1 MSLST
6 YQPAQT
12 ITGPAYSPWFKLLA
26 TIVCGVL
33 AVYGVSVAWRFPLLQ
48 YGVGVQLLLLSAA
61 VMLVLSYYWFMRSTI
76 TIDDKGII
84 QTGIYNR
91 HVSWQDIRS
100 AKLLGVPYASAV
112 FPPRLVVRT
121 NNTFSTFNGGNSQIL
136 TEFAKITLA
145 YQLKQ

>member
-6 YQPAQT
+6 YQPAHT

-26 TIVCGVL
+26 TVVCGGL

-61 VMLVLSYYWFMRSTI
+61 VMLVLSYYWFMRSTV
-76 TIDDKGII
+76 TIDEQGIT
-84 QTGIYNR
+84 QTWIYNR

-100 AKLLGVPYASAV
+100 AKLIGVPYASAV

-121 NNTFSTFNGGNSQIL
+121 NNTFSTFNGGNRQVL
-136 TEFAKITLA
+136 TEFAKIALA
-145 YQLKQ
+145 YQLKR

>member
-6 YQPAQT
+6 YQPAHT
-12 ITGPAYSPWFKLLA
+12 ITSPAYSPWFKLLA
-26 TIVCGVL
+26 TVVCGGL

-61 VMLVLSYYWFMRSTI
+61 VMLVLSYYWFMRSTV
-76 TIDDKGII
+76 TIDEQGIT
-84 QTGIYNR
+84 QTWIYNR

-100 AKLLGVPYASAV
+100 AKLIGVPYASAV

-121 NNTFSTFNGGNSQIL
+121 NNTFSTFNGGNRQVL
-136 TEFAKITLA
+136 TEFAKIALA
-145 YQLKQ
+145 YQLKR

>member
-61 VMLVLSYYWFMRSTI
+61 VMLALSYYWFMRSTI
-76 TIDDKGII
+76 TIDDKGIT

-112 FPPRLVVRT
+112 FPPRLVIRT
-121 NNTFSTFNGGNSQIL
+121 NNTFSTFNGGNRQIL

-145 YQLKQ
+145 YQLKT

>member
-1 MSLST
+1 MRSSS
-6 YQPAQT
+6 YHPEHT

-33 AVYGVSVAWRFPLLQ
+33 AVYGISVAWRFPLLQ

-76 TIDDKGII
+76 TIDDKGIT

-112 FPPRLVVRT
+112 FPPRLVIRT
-121 NNTFSTFNGGNSQIL
+121 NNTFSTFNGGNRQIL